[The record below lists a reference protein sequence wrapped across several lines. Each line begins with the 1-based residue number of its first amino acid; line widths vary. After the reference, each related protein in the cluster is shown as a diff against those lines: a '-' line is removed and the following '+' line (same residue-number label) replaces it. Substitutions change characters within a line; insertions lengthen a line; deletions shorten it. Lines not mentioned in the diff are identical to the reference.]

1 MSVVS
6 LEERYVETDGRLTFE
21 GWKLF
26 TDLVSGSGGTV
37 AWGDIT
43 GIPSTFAPSS
53 HNHPQS
59 DVIDLVADLAAKQDA
74 LVSGT
79 TIKTINGATVLGSGD
94 LVVTGANTFE
104 TVAKNL
110 SAIDATLGYSGGE
123 LTTVV
128 YASGITKTL
137 GYSGGNL
144 VTVTLSGSTPG
155 GIDLVKTLSYTGTD
169 LTGVAYS

>member
-1 MSVVS
+1 MTVVS
-6 LEERYVETDGRLTFE
+6 LEERYVEADGRLTFE
-21 GWKLF
+21 GFKLF
-26 TDLVSGSGGTV
+26 SGAASGGGGTV

-43 GIPSTFAPSS
+43 GVPATFAPSA
-53 HNHPQS
+53 HTHPQS
-59 DVIDLVADLAAKQDA
+59 DITGLTAALAAKQA
-74 LVSGT
+74 TLVSGT
-79 TIKTINGATVLGSGD
+79 TIKTINGATVLGAGD

-110 SAIDATLGYSGGE
+110 SAVDATLGYSGGE

-128 YASGITKTL
+128 YAGGITKTL
-137 GYSGGNL
+137 AYSGGNL

-155 GIDLVKTLSYTGTD
+155 GIDLVKTLSYTGAD